1 MYFDKELCEACINF
15 LNMTALRSFTSVQL
29 EGFGKCHAP
38 HYKW

>member
-15 LNMTALRSFTSVQL
+15 LNMTALRSFTVQL

-38 HYKW
+38 HCKW